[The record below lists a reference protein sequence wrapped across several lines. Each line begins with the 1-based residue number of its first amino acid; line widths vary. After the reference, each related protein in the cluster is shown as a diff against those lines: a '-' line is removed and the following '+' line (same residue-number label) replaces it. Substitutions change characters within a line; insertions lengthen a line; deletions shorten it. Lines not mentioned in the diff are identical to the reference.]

1 MRSRL
6 ALSFLI
12 AIPALNPVILSPVP
26 FLSHGPDV
34 RLRIVTFDN
43 NAAYLRLEQVRPT
56 ETRAPP
62 ASNAINVPWPA
73 STMRHDDQ
81 IFQAVLAGEV
91 KVHATR
97 QPVNMKT
104 LKVSMNNIQRSLKL
118 KTGTG
123 AGWSDEADDW
133 LIRVLAPP
141 KQKRTNIP
149 GDKQALEDADDVL
162 AIENIKS
169 EASSVD

>member
-1 MRSRL
+1 
-6 ALSFLI
+6 
-12 AIPALNPVILSPVP
+12 
-26 FLSHGPDV
+26 
-34 RLRIVTFDN
+34 
-43 NAAYLRLEQVRPT
+43 
-56 ETRAPP
+56 
-62 ASNAINVPWPA
+62 
-73 STMRHDDQ
+73 MRHDDQ